1 MVQFHI
7 YDLKKNPEGVRFE
20 EELDLKAELLER
32 NAEMLDLS
40 PVKVSGQVRFEAG
53 LYFLEYTLSYE
64 LAMASSRSMQPVT
77 WSESYPVLELFVE
90 HEALLKEK
98 ELVDEEMVL
107 VLEGESLVLDE
118 SVADNILLNLPMQVL
133 TPEEAAGQELPS
145 GENWTVLTEEAFEQQ
160 SQVKKEANSPFAQ
173 LQWLFDQE

>member
-7 YDLKKNPEGVRFE
+7 YDLKKNPEGIRFE

-64 LAMASSRSMQPVT
+64 LTMASSRSMQPVT
-77 WSESYPVLELFVE
+77 
-90 HEALLKEK
+90 
-98 ELVDEEMVL
+98 
-107 VLEGESLVLDE
+107 
-118 SVADNILLNLPMQVL
+118 
-133 TPEEAAGQELPS
+133 
-145 GENWTVLTEEAFEQQ
+145 
-160 SQVKKEANSPFAQ
+160 
-173 LQWLFDQE
+173 